1 MSAAKLVACGGGGLY
16 HGPTELRWPLMRFTS
31 LIIELIRARPRLM
44 FWLVVSAQAL
54 LWVLVPLLVYS
65 SPPEGVAT
73 VLAYGREYQVGSDL
87 GPPLAFWLADIAF
100 RAAGGH
106 MVGVYLLAQVC
117 FIITFYGLFQL
128 ARSMVGPQ
136 HAVIAVLLTST
147 VTAFAEQGAEFGPL
161 VLARPLWALVLW
173 HSWEIIGRGR
183 RSAWFAL
190 SIEVGLLLLTT
201 VAAPAL
207 LLLPIGFALS
217 TARSRRALMSL
228 DPLFSLLVVA
238 VLVLP
243 YGIWLLRADIFAL
256 PPLPALGDLGDRA
269 LLGAEL
275 FGGLLVA
282 IGGMAL
288 LVLLNTSRFDPRP
301 DDAPVVYRAPVD
313 PLARQF
319 VYFFALAPALL
330 GAIVAGLFGLKHVI
344 GGAGIALLMVGLAVV
359 IATGDLI
366 HLRRQRVLRAA
377 WAALVAAP
385 ALAVI
390 VASVVQPWVSQTE
403 LATSLPAKDI
413 ARYFGDSFERR
424 TGRPLSAVAGDP
436 ELAGLIAMGASRPH
450 LFLDATPSRT
460 PWVTPATFNERGGV
474 VVWRAADTAGRPP
487 PELAMRFPDIVPE
500 LPRAFE
506 RMIAGRQPLLRIG
519 WAIVR
524 PKAAP

>member
-1 MSAAKLVACGGGGLY
+1 
-16 HGPTELRWPLMRFTS
+16 MRFTS

-54 LWVLVPLLVYS
+54 LWLLVPLLVYA

-100 RAAGGH
+100 RATGGH
-106 MVGVYLLAQVC
+106 VVGVYLLAQLC
-117 FIITFYGLFQL
+117 FIVTFYGLFQL

-136 HAVIAVLLTST
+136 HAVIAVLLTAT
-147 VTAFAEQGAEFGPL
+147 ITAFAESGVAFGPL

-207 LLLPIGFALS
+207 LLLPIGFALA

-228 DPLFSLLVVA
+228 DPLFGLLVIA

-243 YGIWLLRADIFAL
+243 YGIWLMRADIFAL
-256 PPLPALGDLGDRA
+256 PPLPASTEFGDRA
-269 LLGAEL
+269 IRAVEL
-275 FGGLLVA
+275 FGGLLLA
-282 IGGMAL
+282 LGGVAL
-288 LVLLNTSRFDPRP
+288 LALLNTSRFDRRP

-313 PLARQF
+313 PLARQY

-330 GAIVAGLFGLKHVI
+330 GSVAAGVFGLKHVI

-359 IATGDLI
+359 MATGDLV
-366 HLRRQRVLRAA
+366 HLRRQRVLRTA

-385 ALAVI
+385 AAAAILA
-390 VASVVQPWVSQTE
+390 AVVLPWVSPAE
-403 LATSLPAKDI
+403 RATSLPASDI
-413 ARYFGDSFERR
+413 ARYFGESFERR
-424 TGRPLSAVAGDP
+424 TGRPLPAVAGDP

-450 LFLDATPSRT
+450 LFLDATPART
-460 PWVTPATFNERGGV
+460 PWVTPAGFSERGGV
-474 VVWRAADTAGRPP
+474 VVWRAADTAGKPP
-487 PELAMRFPDIVPE
+487 ADIAQRFPDIVPE

-506 RMIAGRQPLLRIG
+506 RTIAGRQPLLRVG

-524 PKAAP
+524 PKATQ